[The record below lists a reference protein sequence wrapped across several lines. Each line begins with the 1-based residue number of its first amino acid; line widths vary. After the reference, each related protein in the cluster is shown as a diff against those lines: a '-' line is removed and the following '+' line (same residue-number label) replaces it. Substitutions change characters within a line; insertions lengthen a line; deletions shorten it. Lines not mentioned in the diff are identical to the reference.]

1 MVFQFS
7 PALGGERNTP
17 VLIAFHKS
25 VGVSILTR
33 PWGRVQ
39 LRVSVGYWSVVTR
52 SFNSHPP
59 LGASATHPDA
69 LLHRTMH
76 VSILTR
82 PWGRVQRILQ
92 WIDGVFFEFQFS
104 PALGGECNPTPP
116 LLRCRLL
123 PRFNSHPPLGASAT
137 QRDRAQDTTPRAP
150 DTFQFSPALGGEC
163 NNRAQDT
170 TPRAP
175 DSFNSHP
182 PLGASATVSVYLKR
196 RTICKS

>member
-104 PALGGECNPTPP
+104 PALGGECNPT
-116 LLRCRLL
+116 RQGAGHNA
-123 PRFNSHPPLGASAT
+123 PR
-137 QRDRAQDTTPRAP
+137 PRQ
-150 DTFQFSPALGGEC
+150 FQFSPALGGEC
-163 NNRAQDT
+163 NGISLPQTPHHLQVLKPDVRVLDGRFELNALRVPQVQTGGHLGYAQ
-170 TPRAP
+170 P
-175 DSFNSHP
+175 
-182 PLGASATVSVYLKR
+182 
-196 RTICKS
+196 I